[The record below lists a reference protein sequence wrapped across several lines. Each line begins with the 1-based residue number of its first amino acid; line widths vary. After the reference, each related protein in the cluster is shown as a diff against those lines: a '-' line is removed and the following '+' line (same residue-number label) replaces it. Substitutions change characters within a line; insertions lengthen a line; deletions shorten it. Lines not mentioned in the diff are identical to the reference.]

1 MPNTLMPNSLA
12 VDTQLSQFITEK
24 LLPGLDISQSVFWAG
39 LERIVTDFSARNRE
53 LVAHREVLQKQI
65 DDWHI
70 AHKAQAHKGQAHDAI
85 AYKNLLKEIGY
96 LQAEPADFHI
106 TTDNVDA
113 EIAQIAGAQLVVP
126 VSNAR
131 FALNAANARWG
142 SLYDSLYGTDAIS
155 DNNGAERGG
164 SFNQIR
170 GEKVIAWARRFL
182 DEAVPLSTGSHSQA
196 HGYRIDQGRCV
207 VTLENGTQAELD
219 AFVGYTGTP
228 QAPQSVLCKHN
239 GLHIEMMFD
248 RDTLIGKTDAAGMS
262 DVILESALTAI
273 MDCEDSVAAVDA
285 TDKVGVYSNWL
296 GLMKGDLSAP
306 VTKGAKTTLRTLAPD
321 HQYTRPDGSL
331 YCLPG
336 RAVMFARN
344 VGLLMTTPMVRDGDG
359 RPVPECIL
367 DTYINACAGL
377 HDLHHKHAN
386 SRKGSIYFVVP
397 KMHGPQEVAFANDL
411 FGAVEDIFGLAD
423 NTIKMGIMDEERRTS
438 ANLKACIHAARQRVC
453 FINTG
458 FLDRT
463 GDEIHTSMQAGA
475 MLSKGEM
482 KSTAWIK
489 SYEDRNVDIGLA
501 CGFSGKAQIGK
512 GMWAM
517 PDRMA
522 DMLAQKQGHPLS
534 GANTAWVPS
543 PTAATLHASHY
554 HQIDVFERQKVL
566 KSRSPASL
574 EDLLTIPLATGLNWS
589 QAEITS
595 EIENNAQSI
604 LGYMVRWVEQGIGCS
619 KVPDINNVGL
629 MEDRATLRIS
639 SQHMANWLLHGV
651 ISKQQVSKTMAKMA
665 AIVDA
670 QNAGDP
676 AYRNMAPDVD
686 ASIAFQAACDL
697 IFKGT
702 KQPSGYT
709 EPVLHARRLE
719 FKAKG

>member
-12 VDTQLSQFITEK
+12 VDTQLNQFITEK

-96 LQAEPADFHI
+96 LQAEPANFQI
-106 TTDNVDA
+106 STDNVDA
-113 EIAQIAGAQLVVP
+113 EIAKIAGAQLVVP

-182 DEAVPLSTGSHSQA
+182 DDAVPLSTGSHSQA

-321 HQYTRPDGSL
+321 HQYTGPDGSL

-482 KSTAWIK
+482 KSTAWIN